1 MNQIVYIDSECI
13 LCNRLAIYILKND
26 KNEQI
31 IISSLQKKHSK
42 ESLLPLID
50 LNTVIYQ
57 RGQKT
62 LEKSNAIL
70 WILYDLGGIHK
81 FSLLCFLFPKFIRDF
96 VYDIVANNRKNF
108 FTSNKCELPQK
119 EWKNRI
125 DF

>member
-1 MNQIVYIDSECI
+1 MSNIVYIDSECI

-31 IISSLQKKHSK
+31 IISSLQKKHTK
-42 ESLLPLID
+42 ESSLPLID

-57 RGQKT
+57 RGLKT
-62 LEKSNAIL
+62 LNKSNAIL

-96 VYDIVANNRKNF
+96 VYNLISKNRKHF
-108 FTSNKCELPQK
+108 YSSKKCVLPTK
-119 EWKNRI
+119 EWSHRI